1 MRQVLGIIT
10 GLSIVTTLAT
20 AQAKEKANGE
30 VGTSL
35 GVTILTQTGA
45 NSLTHIGLPGN
56 AGPLATLS
64 PMVYATFFATPSV
77 LVEPQVSFSST
88 SSGGQ
93 TITTFLFAAQ
103 VGYLFTPDAKG
114 SPYAAVSGAFQ
125 TFSPGGG
132 ASSVS
137 GPGFGGELGY
147 RFKVKNSLAI
157 RFDGRYR
164 RWFSD
169 FKDINEIG
177 FGLGLGAI
185 F

>member
-1 MRQVLGIIT
+1 MRQILATLAAVSLVG
-10 GLSIVTTLAT
+10 SLAT
-20 AQAKEKANGE
+20 AQGRPSAE

-35 GVTILTQTGA
+35 GVTILTQSGA
-45 NSLTHIGLPGN
+45 NNVTHVGIPGG

-64 PMVYATFFATPSV
+64 PMVYASFFATPSV
-77 LVEPQVSFSST
+77 LVEPQISLSST

-103 VGYLFTPDAKG
+103 VGYLFTPSATG
-114 SPYAAVSGAFQ
+114 SPYVAVGGAYQ

-132 ASSVS
+132 ASSVN
-137 GPGFGGELGY
+137 GPGFGGEVGY
-147 RFKVKNSLAI
+147 RFKVKSSLAI
-157 RFDGRYR
+157 RVDGRYR

-169 FKDINEIG
+169 FKDVNEIG